1 MATKTWIAT
10 TASTWATAASWS
22 PAGVPAAGDDVI
34 FNGTNNGQCTVG
46 AVTNTLLS
54 LVTTGYTGNLIVNAR
69 LTVGG
74 NVTLSASNNI
84 SGTSDITIT
93 TNSVITSAG
102 ATIGCTLRFSTINT
116 TIQLADAMILSK
128 GLTALGTPSGFIN
141 LISSSAGV
149 QRSLTLLNNGVTE
162 QDIDYLNVTDIDGSA
177 GLTVWT
183 YKGNTPVNS
192 QNWYV
197 MTTQPPTVSSI
208 TFS

>member
-1 MATKTWIAT
+1 MATKTWISAV
-10 TASTWATAASWS
+10 ASTWATAASWS

-46 AVTNTLLS
+46 AATNTLLS
-54 LVTTGYTGNLIVNAR
+54 LTTTGYTGNLIVNAR

-93 TNSVITSAG
+93 TNSTITSAG
-102 ATIGCTLRFSTINT
+102 ATIGCTLRFATINT
-116 TIQLADAMILSK
+116 TIQLADAMILTR
-128 GLTALGTPSGFIN
+128 GLTALGTPAGFIN
-141 LISSSAGV
+141 LISSSPGV
-149 QRSLTLLNNGVTE
+149 QRSLTFVNNGITA
-162 QDIDYLNVTDIDGSA
+162 QDIDYLNVTDINGSA
-177 GLTVWT
+177 GLTAWT

-192 QNWYV
+192 QNWFV